1 MVAQFLFLF
10 LDFLRSSQE
19 KCNIYIKKLLMLSQK
34 QVDRNFLWSVLLM
47 SIEMVSK
54 CSKLC
59 SETTHL
65 WLEFPLEFLHF
76 DVINL
81 WSAGVYIMENCC
93 WFVNFSIP
101 LPGPSDHKFNGPWH
115 IYVTCIQ
122 QERLAD
128 KYTDKDQQ
136 FDLTSCQFSFHYS
149 FESYEQ
155 ADMMLKNAC
164 ERLKVGGFFIG
175 TTPNG
180 YELV

>member
-1 MVAQFLFLF
+1 M
-10 LDFLRSSQE
+10 
-19 KCNIYIKKLLMLSQK
+19 
-34 QVDRNFLWSVLLM
+34 
-47 SIEMVSK
+47 
-54 CSKLC
+54 
-59 SETTHL
+59 
-65 WLEFPLEFLHF
+65 
-76 DVINL
+76 
-81 WSAGVYIMENCC
+81 YIMENCC
-93 WFVNFSIP
+93 WFVNFSLP
-101 LPGPSDHKFNGPWH
+101 WPGPSDHKFNRLWH
-115 IYVTCIQ
+115 IYVTHTQ

-128 KYTDKDQQ
+128 KYKDKDQQ